1 MVWSQWIR
9 RRALVG
15 IVGLWAATGAPT
27 AHAAGPASAGQRITD
42 KIGEAD
48 GARTDGRLA
57 EAARLYGDAHAL
69 IQGSEEYRG
78 TGVALDVVLQAA
90 RLYREAFKA
99 SARDYA
105 LCRESEALLDA
116 FVADLR
122 GRGQAVPSTVSDEQ
136 AWVAECLADAPAPA
150 VPVVSEPVQTT
161 PAEPTPDEP
170 STAPESTVV
179 PPSPEPDDHPDP
191 TDDTEPRGRAL
202 PIALVGGGGAAAVTG
217 AVLLAVGLPL
227 RARADDYRSEV
238 LGSPEYLQ
246 RGPQD
251 RAAIEAA
258 LGSYVDDER
267 RRGVALMASGGAVLG
282 LGVAAVIV
290 GSIQLARARP
300 GRRDRSARARL
311 DPQLVLRPGRLSVG
325 ASLRF

>member
-27 AHAAGPASAGQRITD
+27 AHAAGPASDAGQRITD

-105 LCRESEALLDA
+105 LCRESEALLQRPQIA
-116 FVADLR
+116 
-122 GRGQAVPSTVSDEQ
+122 
-136 AWVAECLADAPAPA
+136 
-150 VPVVSEPVQTT
+150 
-161 PAEPTPDEP
+161 
-170 STAPESTVV
+170 
-179 PPSPEPDDHPDP
+179 DHPGCRQA
-191 TDDTEPRGRAL
+191 E
-202 PIALVGGGGAAAVTG
+202 
-217 AVLLAVGLPL
+217 
-227 RARADDYRSEV
+227 
-238 LGSPEYLQ
+238 
-246 RGPQD
+246 
-251 RAAIEAA
+251 
-258 LGSYVDDER
+258 
-267 RRGVALMASGGAVLG
+267 
-282 LGVAAVIV
+282 
-290 GSIQLARARP
+290 
-300 GRRDRSARARL
+300 
-311 DPQLVLRPGRLSVG
+311 
-325 ASLRF
+325 